1 MEVGGLTV
9 FQIMSGLRVW
19 RKEAVILHNIVRACV
34 CDCVRQVDS
43 EGLLCLSSL
52 CHRLRLAWVL
62 STSRVTQQV
71 STGLLAAHHRS
82 KKVITP

>member
-1 MEVGGLTV
+1 M
-9 FQIMSGLRVW
+9 
-19 RKEAVILHNIVRACV
+19 ILHNSVCACV
-34 CDCVRQVDS
+34 GVCVRQVDS
-43 EGLLCLSSL
+43 EGLLRLSSL
-52 CHRLRLAWVL
+52 RLRLRLAWVL